1 MCSVIE
7 IKNANEYYI
16 HYHSP
21 ESMVTPASTDSS
33 ESNKMDT
40 KKEANNEL
48 EVNSEAE
55 PQSTKLVKSTKDHE
69 VTSDRGSSASPSL
82 EDEDEQRSSSGGKP
96 QEVVPST
103 AVVEANNKHSPSP
116 SKIPVLR
123 SSKKS
128 PAPQPPITQ
137 VAAAA
142 SNKPKP
148 AAKSNNPFESDEPQ
162 ENDQE
167 PQPKKQQM
175 TPRSKSALPRPNSG
189 SAANGKNKLTSA
201 RSLESV
207 PITVNSHIPAS
218 PQRPGFFGINNKKR
232 VTSEMATQVEQE
244 QSSATKKSASEENLA
259 NLEVKAKAKS
269 KPNLFKKTSES
280 SDPICSS
287 TSATAGSKWSYT
299 NGRIHTLCKIKI
311 FPCLCF

>member
-1 MCSVIE
+1 MSTKQKMCSVIE

-33 ESNKMDT
+33 ESNKMDN

-103 AVVEANNKHSPSP
+103 VVEANNKHSPSP

-137 VAAAA
+137 VAAA

-148 AAKSNNPFESDEPQ
+148 AAKGNNPFESDEPQ

-299 NGRIHTLCKIKI
+299 NGRIHTLWKIKI
-311 FPCLCF
+311 FL